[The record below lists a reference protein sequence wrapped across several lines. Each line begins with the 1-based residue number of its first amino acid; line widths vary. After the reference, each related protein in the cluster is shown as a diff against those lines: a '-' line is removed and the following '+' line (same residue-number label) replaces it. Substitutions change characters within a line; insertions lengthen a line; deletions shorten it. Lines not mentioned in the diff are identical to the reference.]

1 MLSIFSVECSSD
13 IPSSAQRA
21 STALTWIM
29 SVIAAVEAP
38 SGQQLHGLGRKMR
51 VISAQRQC
59 VVMSWDNQG
68 PRHHL

>member
-1 MLSIFSVECSSD
+1 MLSIFSVECSGD

-21 STALTWIM
+21 LHCTDLDYECESS
-29 SVIAAVEAP
+29 SV
-38 SGQQLHGLGRKMR
+38 SRLHGLGRKMR